1 MQAPATTQVVDFTAF
16 MRKYQDMVYSTA
28 ARLTND
34 PAQAED
40 IAQAVFMKAYE
51 RFDELAEAPTAP
63 GWLKTVATNLSLNHL
78 SRYRKRLS
86 FIGDWTHDDGDEEV
100 ELGPEFALD
109 ETQFD
114 AVADQ
119 ERQQL
124 IEQALQSLPEHQRVP
139 LVLFHF
145 SELPYQDIAAELKVS
160 VAKVKSDIFRARA
173 ALLKHM
179 AIRNAHEH

>member
-1 MQAPATTQVVDFTAF
+1 MQASATSQVVDFTNF

-28 ARLTND
+28 VRLTND

-40 IAQAVFMKAYE
+40 IAQAVFLKAYE

-86 FIGDWTHDDGDEEV
+86 FIGDWKREAEDEEV
-100 ELGPEFALD
+100 ELGPEFAQGD
-109 ETQFD
+109 VQFD
-114 AVADQ
+114 TVADE

-124 IEQALQSLPEHQRVP
+124 IEQALGSLPEHQRVP

-145 SELPYQDIAAELKVS
+145 SEMPYQDIAAALKVS
-160 VAKVKSDIFRARA
+160 IAKVKSDIFRARA
-173 ALLKHM
+173 TLMKNM
-179 AIRNAHEH
+179 AIRTAHEH

>member
-1 MQAPATTQVVDFTAF
+1 MQASAPSQAVDFSAF

-34 PAQAED
+34 SAQAED
-40 IAQAVFMKAYE
+40 IAQAVFLKAYE
-51 RFDELAEAPTAP
+51 RFDELGGAPTAP
-63 GWLKTVATNLSLNHL
+63 GWLKTVATNLALNHL

-86 FIGDWTHDDGDEEV
+86 FMGDWKRDDADEEV
-100 ELGPEFALD
+100 DLGPEFAVD
-109 ETQFD
+109 ATQFD
-114 AVADQ
+114 AIADD
-119 ERQQL
+119 ERQEL

-139 LVLFHF
+139 LVMFHF
-145 SELPYQDIAAELKVS
+145 SDMPYQDIAVQLKIS

-173 ALLKHM
+173 ALLKHV

>member
-1 MQAPATTQVVDFTAF
+1 

-86 FIGDWTHDDGDEEV
+86 FIGDWKRDEDDEEV
-100 ELGPEFALD
+100 ELGPEFSLD
-109 ETQFD
+109 ESQFD
-114 AVADQ
+114 TVADD

-124 IEQALQSLPEHQRVP
+124 IERALQSLPEHQRVP

-145 SELPYQDIAAELKVS
+145 SEMPYQDIAAQLKVS

-173 ALLKHM
+173 TLLKHA

>member
-1 MQAPATTQVVDFTAF
+1 

-40 IAQAVFMKAYE
+40 IAQAVFLKAYE
-51 RFDELAEAPTAP
+51 RFDELAGAPTAP

-86 FIGDWTHDDGDEEV
+86 FLGDWKRDDEDDEA
-100 ELGPEFALD
+100 ELGAEFATD
-109 ETQFD
+109 ATQFD
-114 AVADQ
+114 VIADT

-124 IEQALQSLPEHQRVP
+124 VERALQSLPEHQRVP

-145 SELPYQDIAAELKVS
+145 SEMPYQDIAAQLKVS
-160 VAKVKSDIFRARA
+160 VAKVKTDIFRARA
-173 ALLKHM
+173 ALLKHV
-179 AIRNAHEH
+179 AIRSAHEH